1 MKSRIYPTLA
11 LAVFCVAALGAR
23 LSAGIFT
30 DDFRMLV
37 VAEQFQPSS
46 ASQDSPLSFV
56 VLDGGY
62 IEAGDPIAG
71 DNPPSPTVVAQ
82 ALQSALAEHGFRAA
96 EGTPSIVI
104 TYHWGVL
111 RVDHRQ
117 INTPYQIKTNLQA
130 RIELVSTQKLGAE
143 VENHIL
149 GREKGAGMDET
160 ASAPRI
166 LVGSLETIR
175 QDSRMPR
182 IFVVATAYDYQALSR
197 HEPARL
203 WTTKLSAQET
213 SGGMDTVIPALIAS
227 GGQYFGKELP
237 DIRDVG
243 VSPAKMAQ
251 PVATSAN
258 IQTSSDLFRGEKE
271 FVDNLLKQEHI
282 KISGQTD

>member
-11 LAVFCVAALGAR
+11 LAAFSVAGFGAR

-37 VAEQFQPSS
+37 VAEQLQPFS
-46 ASQDSPLSFV
+46 ASQDNPVSYV
-56 VLDGGY
+56 AIDGGY

-71 DNPPSPTVVAQ
+71 DNPPSPSVVAQ
-82 ALQSALAEHGFRAA
+82 AMHAALAEHGFRAA

-149 GREKGAGMDET
+149 GREKGAGMDENV
-160 ASAPRI
+160 SAPRI
-166 LVGSLETIR
+166 LAGSLETIR

-182 IFVVATAYDYQALSR
+182 IFVVATAYDYQALTR
-197 HEPARL
+197 HEATRL

-213 SGGMDTVIPALIAS
+213 SGDMDTVIPALIAT
-227 GGQYFGKELP
+227 GGQYFGKELA
-237 DIRDVG
+237 DIRDVQA
-243 VSPAKMAQ
+243 SPSKTAQ
-251 PVATSAN
+251 PVAANATVQTSAG
-258 IQTSSDLFRGEKE
+258 LFQGEKE
-271 FVDNLLKQEHI
+271 FVDNLIKQEHV